1 MRRWIGKIFDDK
13 PATQEWVVWGDDKSF
28 ESPSLASS
36 SLPPSSLPSPPSSLR
51 TFNRSLAPSLC
62 SSFLSRDPS
71 RGAQKSIKVLR
82 FSENEGE
89 DGKTCL
95 DSSAPFAASEAN
107 PGIDFYTESMAF
119 CQQRETSPAM
129 CRKEGSDGALGEGR
143 DAPVLS
149 LFDSLVLSFSFLD
162 QTQREVSLLHRLL

>member
-1 MRRWIGKIFDDK
+1 LGRFSTISRLPRSWWFWETTKGR
-13 PATQEWVVWGDDKSF
+13 A
-28 ESPSLASS
+28 LS
-36 SLPPSSLPSPPSSLR
+36 SLPCLLPSSLLSPLSSLFSANVQSL
-51 TFNRSLAPSLC
+51 TRSESLLLV
-62 SSFLSRDPS
+62 SFTRPITRRS
-71 RGAQKSIKVLR
+71 KTIKVLR
-82 FSENEGE
+82 SSENEGE

-149 LFDSLVLSFSFLD
+149 LFFS
-162 QTQREVSLLHRLL
+162 